1 MTFSQRKVSFSNFLF
16 YFLITFIL
24 GVFFASYF
32 HFLFLCPLI
41 FFLFYLTL
49 ERKDFLVF
57 LLIFPLVFGYFWEK
71 HFEKKEIPKENEIH
85 FYLGKKIL
93 FEGEI
98 ISHPEIKGKFL
109 EFTLFAKKIF
119 LEKEKRVKGK
129 VLIKTEN
136 KFLETKK
143 GDKVLIEGFL
153 KKPQNLGYRE
163 YLKSKFIFCIVEN
176 PKIRILEKS
185 KKGFS
190 HFLKEKSKNIAKN
203 LGPEEGGLF
212 LGMLF
217 GDKTFLSK
225 KTKESLSK
233 AGIYHIVCVSGLHII
248 CLFEIFL
255 TIFLFLGFWRKSAT
269 FLTLIFLWSYI
280 FFVGKIS
287 AVRAGIMGTFLYLGL
302 IFGRKTFSL
311 RSLAFSCFLI
321 LFFNPLVLKRDLG
334 FQLSFLASFGIVLL
348 KEYFEKIS
356 NSLLATT
363 LSAQIF
369 CLPILVL
376 NFSYIPFFSVLT
388 NILVLPFLPYILALS
403 WIYFII
409 SIFWENNPFC
419 FLIKSFFSLVIFV
432 ARIFS

>member
-1 MTFSQRKVSFSNFLF
+1 MSFSQRKVSFSNFLF
-16 YFLITFIL
+16 YFWIIFIL

-32 HFLFLCPLI
+32 HFLFLLPLI
-41 FFLFYLTL
+41 FFLFYLGF
-49 ERKDFLVF
+49 EKKDILIF
-57 LLIFPLVFGYFWEK
+57 LLIFPLVFGCFWEK
-71 HFEKKEIPKENEIH
+71 HFERKEIPKENEIH
-85 FYLGKKIL
+85 FYLGKRIS
-93 FEGEI
+93 FEGEV

-109 EFTLFAKKIF
+109 EFTFFAKKIF

-129 VLIKTEN
+129 VLI
-136 KFLETKK
+136 
-143 GDKVLIEGFL
+143 EGFL
-153 KKPQNLGYRE
+153 KKPQNLNYRE
-163 YLKSKFIFCIVEN
+163 YLRSRFIFCVAEN
-176 PKIRILEKS
+176 SKIKILKKS
-185 KKGFS
+185 KKGFF

-225 KTKESLSK
+225 KTKESFSK

-302 IFGRKTFSL
+302 IFGRKSFSL

-334 FQLSFLASFGIVLL
+334 FQLSFLASLGIILL
-348 KEYFEKIS
+348 KEHFGKIF

-376 NFSYIPFFSVLT
+376 NFSYIPLFSVLA
-388 NILVLPFLPYILALS
+388 NILVLPFLPYVLALS

-409 SIFWENNPFC
+409 SIFWENSPFC
-419 FLIKSFFSLVIFV
+419 FLIKSLFSLIIFV
-432 ARIFS
+432 AKIFS